1 MERLEESTC
10 IRKLLWAGITVAGIF
25 ALGYLAG
32 NLHWIRWW

>member
-1 MERLEESTC
+1 MELLEESTC
-10 IRKLLWAGITVAGIF
+10 IRKLLWAGVAVAGIF